1 MKRLSEKNK
10 YYFPKIIIII
20 VIKIIFLSSLYLFSY
35 INFFSV
41 AQRDSIGSNVFI
53 ISNILVN
60 FKLIDIKYF
69 YSFKFKTIKVEYY
82 IQFYENNETFILP
95 SDLALYKNLH
105 IFCHFESN
113 NSNFIINSFPEINQ
127 NKYFKC
133 IEFFNT
139 FENINFGIKI
149 YQINENLEVINNYVK
164 YFFSGEIFNFMKL
177 FNKKDSLFDSLTIN
191 KNYLY
196 NFSNKYFED
205 NYKLERS
212 YSQMPKC
219 FLKKYLK
226 NNDDEWSFD
235 NFFNEYFCFCKDLN
249 SSKLKSSQKCKYYF
263 YLNLINKNRK
273 VCQKT
278 DFLFID
284 FILND
289 LTSDDAYP
297 IFKEMIKEN
306 FPVHYL
312 TENSNIYNEY
322 CSKIDKCQNVIHVNN
337 QNYTINGDFLEKYL
351 TLILKLKQ
359 VISNSGI
366 FFSYI
371 NNLFF
376 NIEYITYISI
386 THGVCY
392 FKYYLYDEYRSY
404 GKKKFD
410 KILIPP
416 TEKILFFANKYG
428 WNNKD
433 IIQLNLP
440 KWDKYNIENNS
451 INMTHKN
458 NSILI
463 MFTWREVIQNEQISP
478 YYFKNIYNLISNKKL
493 KKNLKNNNIKLYF
506 TFHHK
511 IDLNYKYK
519 FKLGKYIKFFEQ
531 NKIADYIQMCD
542 LFITDFSS
550 IIFDFIYRR
559 KPFIIFIPDYNDSL
573 INKIYDKNFNE
584 VIQSMKNGTIK
595 FENEYFDIAS
605 AINKIIFYIKNN
617 FQLDKKL
624 KILYD
629 SLNIKQKKNNL
640 HEFIKYITNI

>member
-1 MKRLSEKNK
+1 M
-10 YYFPKIIIII
+10 
-20 VIKIIFLSSLYLFSY
+20 
-35 INFFSV
+35 
-41 AQRDSIGSNVFI
+41 
-53 ISNILVN
+53 
-60 FKLIDIKYF
+60 
-69 YSFKFKTIKVEYY
+69 
-82 IQFYENNETFILP
+82 
-95 SDLALYKNLH
+95 
-105 IFCHFESN
+105 
-113 NSNFIINSFPEINQ
+113 
-127 NKYFKC
+127 
-133 IEFFNT
+133 
-139 FENINFGIKI
+139 
-149 YQINENLEVINNYVK
+149 
-164 YFFSGEIFNFMKL
+164 
-177 FNKKDSLFDSLTIN
+177 
-191 KNYLY
+191 
-196 NFSNKYFED
+196 
-205 NYKLERS
+205 
-212 YSQMPKC
+212 
-219 FLKKYLK
+219 
-226 NNDDEWSFD
+226 
-235 NFFNEYFCFCKDLN
+235 
-249 SSKLKSSQKCKYYF
+249 
-263 YLNLINKNRK
+263 INKNRK
-273 VCQKT
+273 VYQKT

-289 LTSDDAYP
+289 LSSDDAYP

-312 TENSNIYNEY
+312 TENSNIYKEY

-416 TEKILFFANKYG
+416 AEKILFFAKKYG
-428 WNNKD
+428 WNSKN

-440 KWDKYNIENNS
+440 KWDKYNIDNNS
-451 INMTHKN
+451 INMKHKN

-463 MFTWREVIQNEQISP
+463 MFTWREVIKDEQISP
-478 YYFKNIYNLISNKKL
+478 YYFKNIFNLISNKQL
-493 KKNLKNNNIKLYF
+493 NNNLKNKNIKLYF

>member
-1 MKRLSEKNK
+1 MKPSSKNIN
-10 YYFPKIIIII
+10 YSFLTIIIII
-20 VIKIIFLSSLYLFSY
+20 VIKILFLSSIYLLSY
-35 INFFSV
+35 ENLSK
-41 AQRDSIGSNVFI
+41 APQRDNIQSNIFT
-53 ISNILVN
+53 ISNSLVY
-60 FKLIDIKYF
+60 FKLIDIKYL
-69 YSFKFKTIKVEYY
+69 YSFKFNIIKVEYY
-82 IQFYENNETFILP
+82 IKFFENNNTFILP
-95 SDLALYKNLH
+95 SDLVLYKNLH

-149 YQINENLEVINNYVK
+149 YKINENFEKINNYIINLFSRDLSKFMNLFYK
-164 YFFSGEIFNFMKL
+164 Y
-177 FNKKDSLFDSLTIN
+177 DSLFDALTIN
-191 KNYLY
+191 RNYLF

-205 NYKLERS
+205 SFKLQKS

-219 FLKKYLK
+219 FLKRNLII
-226 NNDDEWSFD
+226 NDDEWNFD

-249 SSKLKSSQKCKYYF
+249 SSKLNYSQKCKYYF
-263 YLNLINKNRK
+263 YLNLIDKNRK
-273 VCQKT
+273 VYQKT

-284 FILND
+284 FILSD

-297 IFKEMIKEN
+297 IFKEMSKEN
-306 FPVHYL
+306 FPVHYI

-322 CSKIDKCQNVIHVNN
+322 CSEIDKCLKVIQVNK

-366 FFSYI
+366 YFSYI
-371 NNLFF
+371 NNIFF

-392 FKYYLYDEYRSY
+392 FKYYLYDEYKSY
-404 GKKKFD
+404 GTKKYD

-416 TEKILFFANKYG
+416 TEKILFFAKKYG

-440 KWDKYNIENNS
+440 KWDKYNIKNNS
-451 INMTHKN
+451 INMMHKN

-463 MFTWREVIQNEQISP
+463 MFTWREVTKNEQISP
-478 YYFKNIYNLISNKKL
+478 NYFKNIFNLISNKKL
-493 KKNLKNNNIKLYF
+493 NKNLKSNNIKLYF

-511 IDLNYKYK
+511 IDLNYK
-519 FKLGKYIKFFEQ
+519 FKIKSVKYIKFFEQ
-531 NKIADYIQMCD
+531 NKIAEYIQMCD

-559 KPFIIFIPDYNDSL
+559 KPFIIFIPDCNDTL
-573 INKIYDKNFNE
+573 INKIYDKNYFE
-584 VIQSMKNGTIK
+584 IIQSMKNGTIK
-595 FENEYFDIAS
+595 FENKYFDIDS
-605 AINKIIFYIKNN
+605 AINKIIFYVKNN

-624 KILYD
+624 RILYD
-629 SLNIKQKKNNL
+629 SLNIKKKNNT
-640 HEFIKYITNI
+640 HEFIKYITNIN